1 MTVSHHSRRA
11 VLAGGLVLPFVART
25 ARAQG
30 QPTGE
35 PIRLGTLTPQTGSG
49 GPYGPPMART
59 AKAVADEINAAG
71 GVLGRPL
78 LLVQEDD
85 ETNPDAAVRAARKLI
100 DVDKVHAV
108 MGTWASAVTTAVAPL
123 CWESRTMLFTV
134 SGADSITKLPHQ
146 GYIVRTQPNT
156 QLQSL
161 RAAQYLLQQGSK
173 RVFALSAQTPFAVDG
188 WNRLS
193 EVLKEGGAEPAGN
206 VIYDASKTSFRS
218 EVDQAL
224 RSKPDTLY
232 LNGYAPDTSVIL
244 RELFRAGFE
253 GRKFTYGYAA
263 NAQMVASL
271 PQDVTEGLISF
282 SPSPDTDSPAYKRVQ
297 AILGTQDPDTYS
309 CQIHDHVNLAAL
321 AIAKAGSVSGQAIH
335 DAIRMVSQGGG
346 EKVYG
351 AAEGIRLLAG
361 KDVNYEGASGPCD
374 LLPSGDIETCKFRFE
389 AVERGKLKL
398 LTIS

>member
-1 MTVSHHSRRA
+1 MSRAPQPSRRA
-11 VLAGGLVLPFVART
+11 VLAGGLALPFVART

-30 QPTGE
+30 E
-35 PIRLGTLTPQTGSG
+35 PIRLGTLTPQPGSG
-49 GPYGPPMART
+49 GPYGPPMGRT

-100 DVDKVHAV
+100 DVDKVHAI

-134 SGADSITKLPHQ
+134 SGADSITKLPH
-146 GYIVRTQPNT
+146 GGFIVRTQPNT

-173 RVFALSAQTPFAVDG
+173 KVFGLSAQTPFAVDS
-188 WNRLS
+188 WNRLAQ
-193 EVLKEGGAEPAGN
+193 VLRDGGGEGLGD
-206 VIYDASKTSFRS
+206 VVYDASKTSFRS

-224 RSKPDTLY
+224 RAKPDTLF
-232 LNGYAPDTSVIL
+232 LNGYAPDVGTIL
-244 RELFRAGFE
+244 RELFRAGYE
-253 GRKFTYGYAA
+253 GRRFTFGYAA
-263 NAQMVASL
+263 NEKMVAGL
-271 PQDVTEGLISF
+271 PQDVSEGLGSF
-282 SPSPDTDSPAYKRVQ
+282 SAAPDIDSPAYKRVQ
-297 AILGTQDPDTYS
+297 AILGTSDPDTYS

-321 AIAKAGSVSGQAIH
+321 AIAKAGSASGQAIH
-335 DAIRMVSQGGG
+335 DSVRQVSQGGG
-346 EKVYG
+346 EKVYS
-351 AAEGIRLLAG
+351 AVEGLRLLPA
-361 KDVNYEGASGPCD
+361 KDVNYDGASGPCD

-389 AVERGKLKL
+389 AVEHGKLKL
-398 LTIS
+398 LSVS